1 MHCNAMHCTAMHCT
15 ALHCVHCIALHC
27 IALHCI
33 ALYCTAM
40 HCTALQCTCIA
51 LHCIALHCT
60 AMNVTVHISCLLVP
74 RGMRDICYAFVC
86 VSRVDA
92 SMCWLRRQRVCGCG
106 YAHRVASRSTRPVE
120 ECTYKS
126 IDVSSGSTTVQ
137 GATAPSGPPRRVA
150 HFSSS
155 FFCMTRPTFLSS
167 FCRSATESASFLIWR
182 HAPPRDVPHRPTR
195 KSVRARK
202 SVRGVRR
209 GEAEEWRRFEG
220 AASHRSW

>member
-1 MHCNAMHCTAMHCT
+1 M
-15 ALHCVHCIALHC
+15 
-27 IALHCI
+27 
-33 ALYCTAM
+33 
-40 HCTALQCTCIA
+40 
-51 LHCIALHCT
+51 HCIALHCT